1 MVLLEELVEEVLL
14 RLPPA
19 EPASLVRAALVCKPW
34 CRLISGRRF
43 RHRFGELHRSP
54 PVLGYFCNK
63 FFFTDSVTCFVPA
76 SPAFPPRAD
85 QVLCHALDARHGRVL
100 LRRKP
105 QSPRLTVWDPV
116 AGDRWE
122 LPPLSDAWN
131 KRRWNAAVLC
141 AASAASAGACDHLD
155 CREKPFLV
163 VCVGSGRR
171 KIYLCIYSS
180 ETGSWTEP
188 TFAAWTPGN
197 ENGVFDMAPAL
208 VGNSLYFM
216 VDVAFG
222 MLRYDLVTRE
232 TSMIDS
238 LPVQPMKLVDGGI
251 AVAIEDYCR
260 LSLWSMEMSPNG
272 DIKWAQLRV
281 IDLNKV
287 LPAGV
292 LLEDAC
298 YVAYARGVGILAGTI
313 GRLLNIDLESD
324 KVKTLYKGG
333 FFHGIIP
340 YTSFYIPV
348 LGSVAAVEEPRPDA
362 SVA

>member
-34 CRLISGRRF
+34 CRLISCRRF
-43 RHRFGELHRSP
+43 RRRFGELHRSP

-63 FFFTDSVTCFVPA
+63 FWFTDSVTCFVPA
-76 SPAFPPRAD
+76 SPAFPPRGD

-100 LRRKP
+100 LRGKP
-105 QSPRLTVWDPV
+105 LSPRLTVWDPV

-141 AASAASAGACDHLD
+141 AASATACDHLD

-163 VCVGSGRR
+163 V
-171 KIYLCIYSS
+171 
-180 ETGSWTEP
+180 
-188 TFAAWTPGN
+188 
-197 ENGVFDMAPAL
+197 
-208 VGNSLYFM
+208 
-216 VDVAFG
+216 
-222 MLRYDLVTRE
+222 YDLVTRE
-232 TSMIDS
+232 TSIIGS
-238 LPVQPMKLVDGGI
+238 LPVKPMKLVDGGI

-281 IDLNKV
+281 IDLKKV

-298 YVAYARGVGILAGTI
+298 YVAYARGVGILAATV

-333 FFHGIIP
+333 FFHAIIP

-348 LGSVAAVEEPRPDA
+348 LQY
-362 SVA
+362 